1 MFTDTIKRRETI
13 IDMLYHDG
21 SVKVATLSRRFNVS
35 LVTIRNDLRY
45 LEKISCALRSY
56 GGAMANNKFAFDR
69 PFQIKG
75 QIDRELKI
83 LIAAKAAEF
92 VQDGDSIII
101 DSGSTTTEIVPFLRN
116 HHALVV
122 MTNALNIAYELANLE
137 QIDVI
142 VLGGNT
148 RKNSYS
154 LYGSIAEQQLA
165 QYRFNTLFLGVDGFD
180 LEAGITT
187 PHPGEAHLNR
197 IMCDVAHQ
205 IIAVTDG
212 SKFGRKSF
220 CLICETTQIH
230 HLITDSRIPKQYR
243 ETLAELG
250 VNVIIV
256 DE

>member
-1 MFTDTIKRRETI
+1 MSTDTIKRRETI

-21 SVKVATLSRRFNVS
+21 SVKVATLSQRFNVS

-45 LEKISCALRSY
+45 LEKKGCALRSY

-75 QIDRELKI
+75 QIDRALKI

-92 VQDGDSIII
+92 VQDGDSLIL
-101 DSGSTTTEIVPFLRN
+101 DSGSTTAEMVPFLRN

-122 MTNALNIAYELANLE
+122 MTNALNIAYQLANFE
-137 QIDVI
+137 QIDVM

-154 LYGSIAEQQLA
+154 IYGSVAEQQLA

-220 CLICETTQIH
+220 CLICETKQIH

-243 ETLAELG
+243 EKLAELG